1 IAAWSIHEQSKRAK
15 ERFHAIN
22 CAAIPTE
29 LLESEIFGHKKGA
42 FSGAVEDREGA
53 AEVANNGTLFLDEI
67 CEMSLEAQKKML
79 RFIQT
84 GQYQKVGSD
93 KIKKSDVR
101 IICATN
107 KDPLEEVQSGRFRL
121 DLYYRLHVVP
131 IHLPPLRERNRDLL
145 LLADYFLF
153 QFSKQEGREFKSF
166 SEEAMQSLGAYYW
179 PGNVRELE
187 NVIQNVVVLNKGVR
201 VERHMLPKAIKNSE
215 SNKISPQSIEKEET
229 QLIGSE
235 SNSDKFSYNQIIPL
249 KEFEELIIRRAVELC
264 DGNIQ
269 AAAAKLKIAPST
281 IYRKLT
287 SGKQK

>member
-1 IAAWSIHEQSKRAK
+1 MKFSVI
-15 ERFHAIN
+15 
-22 CAAIPTE
+22 
-29 LLESEIFGHKKGA
+29 KKVV
-42 FSGAVEDREGA
+42 SGAVEDREGA

-145 LLADYFLF
+145 LLADYFSF

-166 SEEAMQSLGAYYW
+166 SEEAMQSLSAYYW

-187 NVIQNVVVLNKGVR
+187 NVIQNAVDFQTKEQGLKDICSLR
-201 VERHMLPKAIKNSE
+201 PSKIAR
-215 SNKISPQSIEKEET
+215 SNEFSPQSIEREEP
-229 QLIGSE
+229 
-235 SNSDKFSYNQIIPL
+235 N
-249 KEFEELIIRRAVELC
+249 
-264 DGNIQ
+264 
-269 AAAAKLKIAPST
+269 
-281 IYRKLT
+281 
-287 SGKQK
+287 